1 MSRTSKSAEENLAKP
16 NYGSTRPMSAK
27 RLKEV
32 RALPGE
38 QPSEPCCGAA
48 CNTESRDKE
57 VKLIGVREF
66 NRLLIK
72 TCALTEQQI
81 YCLNVVES
89 EYNMLLHPL
98 K

>member
-1 MSRTSKSAEENLAKP
+1 MSRASKSAEENLAKP
-16 NYGSTRPMSAK
+16 EYLDYGVPTER
-27 RLKEV
+27 
-32 RALPGE
+32 
-38 QPSEPCCGAA
+38 CCGAA
-48 CNTESRDKE
+48 CNQPQRDNE
-57 VKLIGVREF
+57 LKLIGVREF

-89 EYNMLLHPL
+89 EYHLTLVPL

>member
-1 MSRTSKSAEENLAKP
+1 MRTSKSAEENLAKP
-16 NYGSTRPMSAK
+16 D
-27 RLKEV
+27 E
-32 RALPGE
+32 
-38 QPSEPCCGAA
+38 PSEPCCGAA

-72 TCALTEQQI
+72 TCALTEAQI

-98 K
+98 KS

>member
-1 MSRTSKSAEENLAKP
+1 MRRTSKSAEDNLAKP
-16 NYGSTRPMSAK
+16 D
-27 RLKEV
+27 E
-32 RALPGE
+32 
-38 QPSEPCCGAA
+38 PSERCCGAA
-48 CNTESRDKE
+48 CNQPERDNE
-57 VKLIGVREF
+57 LKLIGVREF

-72 TCALTEQQI
+72 TCALSEQQI